1 MEIYCLADMIGTKG
15 QFLNLFYGLIGIFIF
30 LGIAIFISDRS
41 TKNNN

>member
-1 MEIYCLADMIGTKG
+1 MEIYCLADMIGTKS
-15 QFLNLFYGLIGIFIF
+15 QFLNLFWLIIGIFIF